1 MLHEGEGSIRTIKWR
16 SSLIAWANN
25 LVRWS
30 SCFAMKYSTRV
41 DVPFNIL
48 QTYIP
53 NVYIWISHNQDFQRL
68 FTNRSSTTCTTTCQ
82 PVLSKGYTESLASF
96 QWHNYWFW
104 TYRIPLTLCF
114 QSWVYWEKFSIHFL
128 SFFLSFFMY
137 IRVSTTD
144 PLPLHT
150 SPHLGGYFGL
160 KNWSKSLAVFL
171 SDIKTLFKH

>member
-1 MLHEGEGSIRTIKWR
+1 MCPLTSCKLTSQMYIYESHTIRISRASSQIVVPLHVPQHVNQCYPRDILNLWHLFSDITIGFGRTGYPLHFV
-16 SSLIAWANN
+16 SSLGCIERNS
-25 LVRWS
+25 V
-30 SCFAMKYSTRV
+30 FI
-41 DVPFNIL
+41 F
-48 QTYIP
+48 
-53 NVYIWISHNQDFQRL
+53 
-68 FTNRSSTTCTTTCQ
+68 
-82 PVLSKGYTESLASF
+82 
-96 QWHNYWFW
+96 
-104 TYRIPLTLCF
+104 
-114 QSWVYWEKFSIHFL
+114 FL